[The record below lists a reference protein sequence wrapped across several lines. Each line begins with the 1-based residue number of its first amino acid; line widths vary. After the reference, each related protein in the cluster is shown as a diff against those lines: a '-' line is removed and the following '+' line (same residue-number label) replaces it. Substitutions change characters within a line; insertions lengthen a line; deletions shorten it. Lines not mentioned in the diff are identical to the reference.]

1 MTEQLSDR
9 EKALLILEKA
19 KNAFDECGK
28 QIRETQTAFMEL
40 TSAVETAN
48 NYLKRV
54 LNEEE
59 NNGNIHKKCKYY
71 NLEKDYCSNYMM
83 GKYTGLA
90 FEVSR
95 WDKCIKDLGD
105 LE

>member
-1 MTEQLSDR
+1 MTEEQLSDK
-9 EKALLILEKA
+9 EKALLILKKA
-19 KNAFDECGK
+19 ENAFNECGK
-28 QIRETQTAFMEL
+28 QLRETQTAFMEL
-40 TSAVETAN
+40 TSAVETASDN
-48 NYLKRV
+48 LKRV

-59 NNGNIHKKCKYY
+59 NNGNVHKKCKYY

-95 WDKCIKDLGD
+95 YDRCIKDVV
-105 LE
+105 E

>member
-1 MTEQLSDR
+1 MTELTDK

-19 KNAFDECGK
+19 KNAFNECGK
-28 QIRETQTAFMEL
+28 QVRETQTAFRGEL

-48 NYLKRV
+48 DNLKRV

-59 NNGNIHKKCKYY
+59 NNGNIHKDCRWY
-71 NLEKDYCSNYMM
+71 NPNKDSCSNYMM

-95 WDKCIKDLGD
+95 HDKCIKDLVN
-105 LE
+105 E